1 MEYIGKIEHDQK
13 LCMGEN
19 GIVIFGAG
27 GQLENLLNKL
37 ENLHVRDKVV
47 CICDNNPEKCGKEM
61 EGIKIVGP
69 EYAFSHYG
77 DYLYIVY
84 NQFRL
89 EICRKLADR
98 KIQRIHLIRD

>member
-47 CICDNNPEKCGKEM
+47 CICDNNPEK
-61 EGIKIVGP
+61 
-69 EYAFSHYG
+69 
-77 DYLYIVY
+77 
-84 NQFRL
+84 
-89 EICRKLADR
+89 
-98 KIQRIHLIRD
+98 